1 MKALDRFFQLF
12 VVKEKKFYPLYI
24 EQAEITEKAAGLLVE
39 LLKEDSYE
47 KRKELG
53 KEIKKN
59 ESEGDKVAYTIFDE
73 LYKTFVTPFDR
84 ADIQQLASRV
94 ETFLDFIH
102 DAAKK
107 IVIYHPRSI
116 DKVWI
121 EIGESILEDAKILS
135 GIMKELEFLSG
146 KSKFLMQKCE
156 RIKEIEHE
164 VDDLYECYMS
174 NLFEVEK
181 NAIELIKYKN
191 IVQNLED
198 ATDKAKEI
206 GDCVKTIIV
215 KIG

>member
-24 EQAEITEKAAGLLVE
+24 KQAEITEKAAGLLVE

-73 LYKTFVTPFDR
+73 LYKTFVTP
-84 ADIQQLASRV
+84 SRV

-135 GIMKELEFLSG
+135 GIRKELEFLSG

>member
-1 MKALDRFFQLF
+1 MKIDKFFQLF

-24 EQAEITEKAAGLLVE
+24 QQAELIEKAATLLVE
-39 LLKEDSYE
+39 LMKEESPDR
-47 KRKELG
+47 RKEIS
-53 KEIKKN
+53 KEIKRI
-59 ESEGDKVAYTIFDE
+59 ETQGDGVAMTIFDE

-84 ADIQQLASRV
+84 EDIQLLASRV

-107 IVIYHPRSI
+107 VVIYHPLTI
-116 DKVWI
+116 DKVWVD
-121 EIGESILEDAKILS
+121 IGESILEDARIIS
-135 GIMKELEFLSG
+135 GIMNELEFLTS
-146 KSKFLMQKCE
+146 KSKFIMQKCE

-181 NAIELIKYKN
+181 NGIELTKNKN
-191 IVQNLED
+191 IIQTLED
-198 ATDKAKEI
+198 TTDKAKEI
-206 GDCVKTIIV
+206 SDCVKTIIV

>member
-1 MKALDRFFQLF
+1 MKADKFFQYF
-12 VVKEKKFYPLYI
+12 VVKERKFYPLYI
-24 EQAEITEKAAGLLVE
+24 KQAELVENAAELLVS
-39 LLKEDSYE
+39 LLKEESPE
-47 KRKELG
+47 ARKEIC
-53 KEIKKN
+53 KEIKRI
-59 ESEGDKVAYTIFDE
+59 ETEGDAVAKTIFEE

-84 ADIQQLASRV
+84 EDIQALASRV

-107 IVIYHPRSI
+107 VVIYHPQSI
-116 DKVWI
+116 DKVWVD
-121 EIGESILEDAKILS
+121 IGDAILEDARIVS
-135 GIMKELEFLSG
+135 GIMKELEFLAN
-146 KSKFLMQKCE
+146 KSKFIMQKCA

-181 NAIELIKYKN
+181 NSIELTKNKN

-206 GDCVKTIIV
+206 SDCVKTIIV

>member
-24 EQAEITEKAAGLLVE
+24 KQAEITEKAAGLLVE

-59 ESEGDKVAYTIFDE
+59 ESEGDKVAYAIFDE

-164 VDDLYECYMS
+164 VDDLFECYMS

>member
-24 EQAEITEKAAGLLVE
+24 KQAEITEKAAGLLVE

-107 IVIYHPRSI
+107 I

>member
-1 MKALDRFFQLF
+1 MKIDKFFQYF

-24 EQAEITEKAAGLLVE
+24 KQAELVERAASLLME
-39 LLKEDSYE
+39 LLKEESPDR
-47 KRKELG
+47 RKEIG
-53 KEIKKN
+53 KEIKRI
-59 ESEGDKVAYTIFDE
+59 ETGGDAVAMTIFQE

-84 ADIQQLASRV
+84 EDVQTLASRV

-107 IVIYHPRSI
+107 IVIYRPQSI

-121 EIGESILEDAKILS
+121 EIGEAILEDARIVS
-135 GIMKELEFLSG
+135 DIMKELEFLSG
-146 KSKFLMQKCE
+146 KSKFIMQKCE

-174 NLFEVEK
+174 NLFEMEK
-181 NAIELIKYKN
+181 NGIELTKNKN
-191 IVQNLED
+191 IVQSLED
-198 ATDKAKEI
+198 TTDKAKEI
-206 GDCVKTIIV
+206 SDCVKTIIV

>member
-12 VVKEKKFYPLYI
+12 VVKEKKFYPRYI
-24 EQAEITEKAAGLLVE
+24 KQAEITEKAAGLLVE

>member
-1 MKALDRFFQLF
+1 

-24 EQAEITEKAAGLLVE
+24 KQAEVVENAASLLFQ
-39 LLKEDSYE
+39 LLKEDSLE

-59 ESEGDKVAYTIFDE
+59 ESLGDKIADTIFDE

-84 ADIQQLASRV
+84 EDVQALASKV

-102 DAAKK
+102 DSSKK
-107 IVIYHPRSI
+107 LVIYHPQAI

-121 EIGESILEDAKILS
+121 EMGEAIYEDARIIS
-135 GIMKELEFLSG
+135 GIMSDLENIND
-146 KSKFLMQKCE
+146 KSKYLMQKCM
-156 RIKEIEHE
+156 RIKEIENE
-164 VDDLYECYMS
+164 VDDLYECYIS

-181 NAIELIKYKN
+181 NPIELTKY
-191 IVQNLED
+191 ISIAQTLED

-206 GDCVKTIIV
+206 SDCVKTIIV
-215 KIG
+215 KVG

>member
-1 MKALDRFFQLF
+1 MKADKFFQYF
-12 VVKEKKFYPLYI
+12 VVKERKFYPLYI
-24 EQAEITEKAAGLLVE
+24 KQAELVENAAQLLVS
-39 LLKEDSYE
+39 LLKEGSPE
-47 KRKELG
+47 ARKEIC
-53 KEIKKN
+53 KEIKRI
-59 ESEGDKVAYTIFDE
+59 ETEGDAVAMTIFEE

-84 ADIQQLASRV
+84 EDIQALASRV

-102 DAAKK
+102 DSAKK
-107 IVIYHPRSI
+107 IVIYHPQAI
-116 DKVWI
+116 DKVWVD
-121 EIGESILEDAKILS
+121 IGDAILEDARILS
-135 GIMKELEFLSG
+135 GIMKELEFLTS
-146 KSKFLMQKCE
+146 KSKFIMQKCA

-181 NAIELIKYKN
+181 NSIELTKNKN

-206 GDCVKTIIV
+206 SDCVKTIIV

>member
-1 MKALDRFFQLF
+1 MKIDKFFQYF

-24 EQAEITEKAAGLLVE
+24 KQAAIVENAAELLVK
-39 LLKEDSYE
+39 LLKEESPE

-53 KEIKKN
+53 KEIKQL
-59 ESEGDKVAYTIFDE
+59 ETQGDEVERQLFDE

-84 ADIQQLASRV
+84 EDVQMLTSRV

-102 DAAKK
+102 DSAKK
-107 IVIYHPRSI
+107 IVIYHPQTI

-121 EIGESILEDAKILS
+121 EIGEAILEDARILS
-135 GIMKELEFLSG
+135 GIMKELEFLAS
-146 KSKFLMQKCE
+146 KSKFIMQKCS

-164 VDDLYECYMS
+164 VDDLFECYMS

-181 NAIELIKYKN
+181 NGIELTKNKN

-198 ATDKAKEI
+198 TTDRAKEI
-206 GDCVKTIIV
+206 GDCLKTIIV

>member
-1 MKALDRFFQLF
+1 MKADKFFQYF
-12 VVKEKKFYPLYI
+12 VVKERKFYPLYI
-24 EQAEITEKAAGLLVE
+24 KQAELVENAAVLLVS
-39 LLKEDSYE
+39 LLKEGSPE
-47 KRKELG
+47 VRKEIC
-53 KEIKKN
+53 KEIKRI
-59 ESEGDKVAYTIFDE
+59 ETEGDAVATTIFEE

-84 ADIQQLASRV
+84 EDIQALASRV

-102 DAAKK
+102 DSAKK
-107 IVIYHPRSI
+107 IVIYHPQSI
-116 DKVWI
+116 DKVWVD
-121 EIGESILEDAKILS
+121 IGDAILEDARVVS
-135 GIMKELEFLSG
+135 GIMKELEFLAG
-146 KSKFLMQKCE
+146 KSKFIMQKCA

-181 NAIELIKYKN
+181 NSIELTKNKN

-206 GDCVKTIIV
+206 SDCVKTIIV

>member
-24 EQAEITEKAAGLLVE
+24 KQAEITEKAAGLLVE

-164 VDDLYECYMS
+164 VDDLFECYMS

>member
-59 ESEGDKVAYTIFDE
+59 ESEGDKVAHTIFDE

>member
-59 ESEGDKVAYTIFDE
+59 ESEGDKVAHTIFDE

-116 DKVWI
+116 DKVWV

>member
-24 EQAEITEKAAGLLVE
+24 KQAEITEKAAGLLVE

-53 KEIKKN
+53 KEIKKI
-59 ESEGDKVAYTIFDE
+59 ESEGDKVAYAIFDE

>member
-24 EQAEITEKAAGLLVE
+24 KQAEITEKAAGLLVE

>member
-24 EQAEITEKAAGLLVE
+24 KQAEITEKAAGLLVE

-59 ESEGDKVAYTIFDE
+59 ESEGDKVAYAIFDE

>member
-1 MKALDRFFQLF
+1 MKIDKFFQYF

-24 EQAEITEKAAGLLVE
+24 KQAAIVENAAELLVK
-39 LLKEDSYE
+39 LLKEESPE

-53 KEIKKN
+53 KEIKQL
-59 ESEGDKVAYTIFDE
+59 ETQGDEVERRLFDE

-84 ADIQQLASRV
+84 EDVQMLTSRV

-102 DAAKK
+102 DSAKK
-107 IVIYHPRSI
+107 IVIYHPQTI

-121 EIGESILEDAKILS
+121 EIGEAILEDARILS
-135 GIMKELEFLSG
+135 GIMKELEFLAS
-146 KSKFLMQKCE
+146 KSKFIMQKCS

-164 VDDLYECYMS
+164 VDDLFECYMS

-181 NAIELIKYKN
+181 NGIELTKNKN

-198 ATDKAKEI
+198 TTDRAKEI
-206 GDCVKTIIV
+206 GDCLKTIIV